1 MSERGA
7 EEIRK
12 EIAEERNRLG
22 DDLDALHGDLR
33 WLVLVPFLVAGGVA
47 IAIVLKR
54 KRDKPVKTGLKFVL
68 RFI

>member
-1 MSERGA
+1 MPERGA

-12 EIAEERNRLG
+12 EIADERGRLG
-22 DDLDALHGDLR
+22 EDMDALHGDLR
-33 WLVLVPFLVAGGVA
+33 WLVLVPALVAGAVA

-54 KRDKPVKTGLKFVL
+54 KRNKPVRTGLKLIL

>member
-7 EEIRK
+7 QEIRK
-12 EIAEERNRLG
+12 EIAEERGRLG
-22 DDLDALHGDLR
+22 EDLDALHGDLR
-33 WLVLVPFLVAGGVA
+33 WLVLVPFLVAGAVA

-54 KRDKPVKTGLKFVL
+54 KRDEPVRTGLKLIL